1 LSLGQSTR
9 MLSSRRAIIPLILI
23 LLVTSAAFV
32 ATSSIFLS
40 VDRTASAML
49 GESGDIVV
57 VTQGDSR
64 TPLTGALPLSLAGEI
79 GSVSGVETVSPEILA
94 PSTISGEPVMVRG
107 VDPQQFMELQH
118 PQLVAGSTI
127 TLNDTSEVMVGE
139 TLAKQMRLVPG
150 SEVAV
155 VGGIRATVA
164 QLTVLGIISTGTPL
178 DDEVIAPLWVG
189 DWLRGLD
196 YGIVSIFRVGVSA
209 QDDPSVVA
217 LQVQR
222 VLMETPGAEPAPP
235 SASSASLSS
244 MEAYLPNLST
254 GALTSSAISKLDI
267 QSSLDA
273 SSEFLSRSLGLSED
287 TVWLLSAIVFLS
299 MSVAIVCALQEVVF
313 KSRTDFGILRTLGM
327 SSTKLSL
334 ALVSAATLV
343 SLVASLIGTL
353 VGWVLLTALAE
364 TGPIRIAFYTVDP
377 LSSFPLSSLATVTV
391 ITLTGVVAATI
402 ASLRFKRSQTTFE
415 MTIPYLEAETDI
427 VGE

>member
-49 GESGDIVV
+49 GESRGIVV

-79 GSVSGVETVSPEILA
+79 GSVPGVETVSPEILA

-107 VDPQQFMELQH
+107 VDPQQFLELQH
-118 PQLVAGSTI
+118 PQLVAGGTI
-127 TLNDTSEVMVGE
+127 TLNETSEVMVGE

-150 SEVAV
+150 SEVSV
-155 VGGIRATVA
+155 VGGIRSTVA
-164 QLTVLGIISTGTPL
+164 QLTVSGIISTGTPL

-222 VLMETPGAEPAPP
+222 VLMQTPGAEPPT
-235 SASSASLSS
+235 SASTASLSTI
-244 MEAYLPNLST
+244 EAFLPNLST
-254 GALTSSAISKLDI
+254 GALSSSAISKLDI
-267 QSSLDA
+267 RSSLDA

-313 KSRTDFGILRTLGM
+313 KSRTDFGTLRTLGM

-343 SLVASLIGTL
+343 SLMASLVGIL
-353 VGWVLLTALAE
+353 VGWVMLTALAE
-364 TGPIRIAFYTVDP
+364 AGPIRIAFYTVDP
-377 LSSFPLSSLATVTV
+377 LSSFPLSSLATVTIV
-391 ITLTGVVAATI
+391 TLTGVAAAAM
-402 ASLRFKRSQTTFE
+402 ASLRFKRSQATFE

-427 VGE
+427 VVGE